1 MERVREKLLNSKKKF
16 ELYVHILSTKR
27 FFEWKYISHQIESLW
42 LVIFQTQTEMKTGP
56 SSILSEL
63 SIVEK
68 SFYFLFQK
76 YIKY

>member
-1 MERVREKLLNSKKKF
+1 MFKFWALN
-16 ELYVHILSTKR
+16 V

-42 LVIFQTQTEMKTGP
+42 LVIFQTQMEMKTGP

-68 SFYFLFQK
+68 SFFFLFQK